1 MTRDSAV
8 SSIFAIQDLN
18 IWFGTGSG
26 DSQPMFHVVKNVN
39 LNLAPGERLGLV
51 GESGSGKTTTIL
63 AAMGLLPRNAE
74 VSGRILLDGTDM
86 LRGGEESIAPHRWK
100 DVAMVFQGAMSAF
113 NPVKTIGWQIAE
125 AMQIHGVAR
134 GVAMTRRIGELLELV
149 GIPANYAGRFPHQLS
164 GGMRQRAMI
173 AMALACEPKVL
184 LADEPTTALDVMVQD
199 QVMKLLVRL
208 SEELNLAL
216 VLVTHDLAVV
226 AQSCHRAA
234 VMLKGEVV
242 EQGSVGDLYHRPKH
256 EYTRKLFEATPDL
269 HAVAAPTRIVSA
281 VRTADVSPLLDV
293 RNISVSYPP
302 ARSFRDM
309 VLGVR
314 PDVPSAVDSVSI
326 RVDRGEM
333 VALVGQSG
341 SGKTTALQA
350 VLGMIRT
357 RSGSIHINGRDVTN
371 MTSRQWR
378 LLRRQVQ
385 MIYQD
390 PYESLDLRYRVRS
403 TVEEPLRIHGIGL
416 TAKEREMLICAALER
431 VGLTPV
437 ERYLG
442 RFPHELSG
450 GQRQRVAIA
459 SAIVLKP
466 ELLLADEPV
475 SMLDVSVRAGVLE
488 LLNELRTDARM
499 GILMITHDLSTA
511 VHYADRI
518 AVMHQGRIVEA
529 GDAATVVGSPK
540 DPYTRALLSSVPHPD
555 PNHSTLADLSHMT
568 AG

>member
-1 MTRDSAV
+1 
-8 SSIFAIQDLN
+8 
-18 IWFGTGSG
+18 
-26 DSQPMFHVVKNVN
+26 
-39 LNLAPGERLGLV
+39 
-51 GESGSGKTTTIL
+51 
-63 AAMGLLPRNAE
+63 MGLLPANAE
-74 VSGRILLDGTDM
+74 VSGRILLNGTDM
-86 LRGGEESIAPHRWK
+86 LRSGETSVAPHRWK
-100 DVAMVFQGAMSAF
+100 DIAMVFQGAMSAF
-113 NPVKTIGWQIAE
+113 NPVRTIGWQIAE
-125 AMQIHGVAR
+125 AMQMHGVAR

-149 GIPANYAGRFPHQLS
+149 GIPADHATRFPHQLS

-208 SEELNLAL
+208 SKELNLAL
-216 VLVTHDLAVV
+216 VLVTHDLAIV

-242 EQGSVGDLYHRPKH
+242 EQGEVGDLYHRPKH
-256 EYTRKLFEATPDL
+256 EYTRKLFEATPD
-269 HAVAAPTRIVSA
+269 VFSTPEAP
-281 VRTADVSPLLDV
+281 VRTSPASTKTESASPLLEV
-293 RNISVSYPP
+293 RDISVSYPRV
-302 ARSFRDM
+302 RSFRDVM
-309 VLGVR
+309 RGVE
-314 PDVPSAVDSVSI
+314 PQAPSAVENVSL
-326 RVDRGEM
+326 RVERGEM

-341 SGKTTALQA
+341 SGKTTTLQA
-350 VLGMIRT
+350 ILGMVKA
-357 RSGSIHINGRDVTN
+357 RSGSIHLNGRDVTSL
-371 MTSRQWR
+371 TSGQWR
-378 LLRRQVQ
+378 PLRRQVQ

-403 TVEEPLRIHGIGL
+403 TVEEPLRVHGIGL
-416 TAKEREMLICAALER
+416 TARERDDLIHAALER

-437 ERYLG
+437 ERYLN

-488 LLNELRTDARM
+488 LLDELRTDARM

-511 VHYADRI
+511 AHYADRI
-518 AVMHQGRIVEA
+518 AVMHQGRIVEE
-529 GDAATVVGSPK
+529 GAASAVVRSPRA
-540 DPYTRALLSSVPHPD
+540 DYTRALLASIPHPD
-555 PNHSTLADLSHMT
+555 PNRSTLADLST
-568 AG
+568 

>member
-1 MTRDSAV
+1 MSSA
-8 SSIFAIQDLN
+8 FAIQDLN
-18 IWFGTGSG
+18 IWFGANTGNVRAE
-26 DSQPMFHVVKNVN
+26 FHVVKNVN
-39 LNLAPGERLGLV
+39 LELAPGERLGLV

-63 AAMGLLPRNAE
+63 AAMGLLPANAE
-74 VSGRILLDGTDM
+74 VSGRILLGGTDI
-86 LRGGEESIAPHRWK
+86 LHGGEASIAPHRWK
-100 DVAMVFQGAMSAF
+100 DIAMVFQGAMSAF
-113 NPVKTIGWQIAE
+113 NPVRTIGWQIAE
-125 AMQIHGVAR
+125 AMQMHGVAR

-149 GIPANYAGRFPHQLS
+149 GIPADHAVRFPHQLS

-173 AMALACEPKVL
+173 AMALACEPRVL

-208 SEELNLAL
+208 SKELNLAL
-216 VLVTHDLAVV
+216 VLVTHDLAIV

-242 EQGSVGDLYHRPKH
+242 EQGDVGDLYHRPKH
-256 EYTRKLFEATPDL
+256 EYTRKLFEATPD
-269 HAVAAPTRIVSA
+269 VFTTPEAP
-281 VRTADVSPLLDV
+281 VRTSPASKKTEPASPLLDV
-293 RNISVSYPP
+293 RNISVSYPRV
-302 ARSFRDM
+302 RSFRDM
-309 VLGVR
+309 LRGVE
-314 PDVPSAVDSVSI
+314 PEASSAVENVSL
-326 RVDRGEM
+326 RVDPGEM

-341 SGKTTALQA
+341 SGKTTTLQA
-350 VLGMIRT
+350 ILGMVKARA
-357 RSGSIHINGRDVTN
+357 GSIHLNGRDVTGL
-371 MTSRQWR
+371 SSGQWR
-378 LLRRQVQ
+378 PLRRQVQ

-403 TVEEPLRIHGIGL
+403 TVEEPLRVHGIGL
-416 TAKEREMLICAALER
+416 TAKERDGLICAALER

-437 ERYLG
+437 ERYLN

-488 LLNELRTDARM
+488 LLDELRTDARM

-511 VHYADRI
+511 AHYADRI
-518 AVMHQGRIVEA
+518 AVMHQGRIVEE
-529 GDAATVVGSPK
+529 GAAAAVVRSPK
-540 DPYTRALLSSVPHPD
+540 ADYTRALLASIPHPD
-555 PNHSTLADLSHMT
+555 PNRSTLADLST
-568 AG
+568 

>member
-1 MTRDSAV
+1 LSSA
-8 SSIFAIQDLN
+8 FAIQDLN
-18 IWFGTGSG
+18 IWFGANTGSG
-26 DSQPMFHVVKNVN
+26 RAEFHVVKNVS
-39 LNLAPGERLGLV
+39 LELAPGERLGLV

-63 AAMGLLPRNAE
+63 AAMGLLPANAE
-74 VSGRILLDGTDM
+74 VSGRILLDGTDI
-86 LRGGEESIAPHRWK
+86 LRSGEASVAPHRWK
-100 DVAMVFQGAMSAF
+100 DIAMVFQGAMSAF
-113 NPVKTIGWQIAE
+113 NPVRTIGWQIAE
-125 AMQIHGVAR
+125 AMQMHGVAR

-149 GIPANYAGRFPHQLS
+149 GIPADHAARFPHQLS

-208 SEELNLAL
+208 SKELNLAL
-216 VLVTHDLAVV
+216 VLVTHDLAIV

-242 EQGSVGDLYHRPKH
+242 EQGEVGDLYHRPKH
-256 EYTRKLFEATPDL
+256 EYTRKLFEATPD
-269 HAVAAPTRIVSA
+269 VFSTPGAPIRTSPVSTKTEPA
-281 VRTADVSPLLDV
+281 SPLLEV
-293 RNISVSYPP
+293 RDISVSYPRV
-302 ARSFRDM
+302 RSLRDVM
-309 VLGVR
+309 RGVEL
-314 PDVPSAVDSVSI
+314 DVPSAVENVSLH
-326 RVDRGEM
+326 VDRGEM

-341 SGKTTALQA
+341 SGKTTTLQA
-350 VLGMIRT
+350 ILGMVKA
-357 RSGSIHINGRDVTN
+357 RSGSIHLNGRDVTGL
-371 MTSRQWR
+371 TSGQWR
-378 LLRRQVQ
+378 PLRRQVQ

-403 TVEEPLRIHGIGL
+403 TVEEPLRVHGIGL
-416 TAKEREMLICAALER
+416 TIKERDSLIHAALER

-437 ERYLG
+437 ERYLN

-488 LLNELRTDARM
+488 LLDELRTDARM

-511 VHYADRI
+511 AHYADRI
-518 AVMHQGRIVEA
+518 AVMHQGRIVEE
-529 GDAATVVGSPK
+529 GPAAAVVRSPK
-540 DPYTRALLSSVPHPD
+540 ADYTRALLASIPHPD
-555 PNHSTLADLSHMT
+555 PNRSTLADLS
-568 AG
+568 A